1 MKNNKQLL
9 SLNSNIYISRVYT
22 PPPSSK
28 ELIDRD
34 IDFFELELEL
44 ENDIE
49 IFEKL
54 GKTYLTGD
62 YNFRASN
69 ISDVLEFD
77 EYLDTLQEFE
87 YHEDNDTTNL
97 LHNRLQEA
105 NLDDTIFTVKMEF
118 LFSSCKTIITL
129 AKYIEISLKHHV

>member
-1 MKNNKQLL
+1 M
-9 SLNSNIYISRVYT
+9 YT

-77 EYLDTLQEFE
+77 EYLDTLHDFE

-105 NLDDTIFTVKMEF
+105 NLDDTNFTVKIEF
-118 LFSSCKTIITL
+118 QFSSCKTIITL
-129 AKYIEISLKHHV
+129 DFPKTSCLN

>member
-1 MKNNKQLL
+1 M
-9 SLNSNIYISRVYT
+9 YT

-54 GKTYLTGD
+54 DKTYLTGD

-87 YHEDNDTTNL
+87 YHEDNDTT
-97 LHNRLQEA
+97 
-105 NLDDTIFTVKMEF
+105 
-118 LFSSCKTIITL
+118 
-129 AKYIEISLKHHV
+129 SLTTNYL

>member
-1 MKNNKQLL
+1 M
-9 SLNSNIYISRVYT
+9 YT

-34 IDFFELELEL
+34 IDFFEEL

-77 EYLDTLQEFE
+77 EYHDTLQEFE
-87 YHEDNDTTNL
+87 YHEDNDTTNR

-105 NLDDTIFTVKMEF
+105 NLDDTNFTVKMEF

>member
-9 SLNSNIYISRVYT
+9 SLNSSIYISRVYT
-22 PPPSSK
+22 PPPPSK

-34 IDFFELELEL
+34 IDFFEEL

-87 YHEDNDTTNL
+87 YHEDNDTT
-97 LHNRLQEA
+97 
-105 NLDDTIFTVKMEF
+105 
-118 LFSSCKTIITL
+118 
-129 AKYIEISLKHHV
+129 SLTTNYLSKR